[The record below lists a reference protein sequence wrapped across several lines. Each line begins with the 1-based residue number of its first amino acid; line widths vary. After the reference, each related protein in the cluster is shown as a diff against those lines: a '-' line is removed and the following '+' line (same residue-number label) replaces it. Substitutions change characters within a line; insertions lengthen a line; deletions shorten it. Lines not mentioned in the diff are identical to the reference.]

1 MKCVCPMGGDRT
13 CPDDCPLSVWQS
25 LPPNDRKAQ
34 RKPIA
39 ERLYKQ
45 GFTMEAIA
53 TQLGVNQSTI
63 TRDLT
68 SLCDVHKPS
77 RPKGGRP
84 KGQRP
89 KPKPPEQQQR
99 NEKIVAMRDQGVSS
113 GDIAKE
119 VGVGQ
124 RMVDRVL
131 EMEGARREGPTQIER
146 SDLSLTAQQKLD
158 AAIRQHQA
166 KLDAAFHN
174 RVLDEVKKRIDEI
187 VLPHWKKQIEEAQ
200 KLYQHRRGA
209 MSKETFN
216 TIRRALH
223 PDSRQSISDKK
234 LGEAFD
240 TFMSLEKFLLDE
252 KDSPTDFGDLPD
264 NLADWDKRKAK
275 ADQDRKAARNHSA
288 IRRA

>member
-1 MKCVCPMGGDRT
+1 MKCGPENCPIT
-13 CPDDCPLSVWQS
+13 
-25 LPPNDRKAQ
+25 NTKAS
-34 RKPIA
+34 RE
-39 ERLYKQ
+39 ERAVSLYKQ
-45 GFTMEAIA
+45 GFAQEAIA
-53 TQLGVNQSTI
+53 AVLDVAQSTVSEYL
-63 TRDLT
+63 R
-68 SLCDVHKPS
+68 SLSTADKLPPRPS
-77 RPKGGRP
+77 KRGRVNEGRP
-84 KGQRP
+84 RGQRP
-89 KPKPPEQQQR
+89 KPKPAEQQQR
-99 NEKIVAMRDQGVSS
+99 NDKIVAMSDQGVSS

-131 EMEGARREGPTQIER
+131 EMEGARREGPTQVER